1 MRRYSVS
8 TTIKSSGD
16 GEVATVAGEECR
28 WKLLVTTLHVGG
40 PGVTVVWSS
49 TLESRCHMYPAR
61 TSEQPCLGV
70 ALLSPNGEGNIKGF
84 LKKLTPIRLVRKPR
98 RASHPILR
106 SKRYYQYMHMECEND
121 KQL

>member
-1 MRRYSVS
+1 MRRYSVN

-16 GEVATVAGEECR
+16 GEVATVAGEVCR
-28 WKLLVTTLHVGG
+28 WKLLVMTLRVGG

-49 TLESRCHMYPAR
+49 TLEVTVPYVSCQDVRA
-61 TSEQPCLGV
+61 

-98 RASHPILR
+98 QASHPTLR
-106 SKRYYQYMHMECEND
+106 SKRYNKYMHMECENVTR
-121 KQL
+121 